1 MLKIETTLIRTKKKL
16 NLPLILETNFEYIEP
31 DHNLRGY
38 RGISLNDTEF
48 TETLRNSVF
57 DSLIDIEVQ
66 QDRLSELTGLLE
78 TGFSQSENL
87 LTDIQALENAEP
99 EDLRDWRIG
108 EALAEVVLEENFQ
121 CRFHWNELRD
131 ARNPN
136 GNKTGADLVGFIES
150 KGDVLFLFGE
160 VKTSSETANRPP
172 QVMTNADGI
181 ENQLKNLYNDRNK
194 RQILIT
200 YLQSKTR
207 DLSELHHFK
216 VDYNLALR
224 SYYASSQSYQ
234 LIGVLVRD
242 IETDHRDV
250 SISYNRIKTTILNPI
265 GLKLIALYTSIQ
277 KSNWRTIITS
287 NMEE

>member
-1 MLKIETTLIRTKKKL
+1 METHFEHIES
-16 NLPLILETNFEYIEP
+16 

-38 RGISLNDTEF
+38 HGIYLNDAEF
-48 TETLRNSVF
+48 IQTLRGSVF
-57 DSLIDIEVQ
+57 DSLLDIEVH

-87 LTDIQALENAEP
+87 LADIQALENAEP
-99 EDLRDWRIG
+99 EDLRNWRIG
-108 EALAEVVLEENFQ
+108 EALAEVILEENFQ

-131 ARNPN
+131 ARNPK

-150 KGDVLFLFGE
+150 EGNVLFLFGE

-172 QVMTNADGI
+172 QVMTKADGI
-181 ENQLKNLYNDRNK
+181 ENQLKDLYNDRNK

-200 YLQSKTR
+200 YLKSKTI
-207 DLSELHHFK
+207 DLPDLHPFK
-216 VDYNLALR
+216 VDYDKALR
-224 SYYASSQSYQ
+224 SYYAISQSYQ

-242 IETDHRDV
+242 VETDHRDV
-250 SISYNRIKTTILNPI
+250 SISYNRIRTTILNPI

-277 KSNWRTIITS
+277 KSTWHNLVTS
-287 NMEE
+287 NTEE

>member
-1 MLKIETTLIRTKKKL
+1 
-16 NLPLILETNFEYIEP
+16 LETHFEQTEL
-31 DHNLRGY
+31 DSNSRGY
-38 RGISLNDTEF
+38 HGISLSNSEF
-48 TETLRNSVF
+48 TQTLRGSVF

-66 QDRLSELTGLLE
+66 KDRLSELTGLLE

-87 LTDIQALENAEP
+87 LADIQALENAEP

-131 ARNPN
+131 ARNPK
-136 GNKTGADLVGFIES
+136 GNKTGADLVGFVES
-150 KGDVLFLFGE
+150 EGNVLFLFGE

-172 QVMTNADGI
+172 QVMTKADGI
-181 ENQLKNLYNDRNK
+181 ENQLKDLYTDKNK

-200 YLQSKTR
+200 YLKSKTR
-207 DLSELHHFK
+207 DLPDLHPFK
-216 VDYNLALR
+216 IDYHLALR
-224 SYYASSQSYQ
+224 SYYAISQSYH
-234 LIGVLVRD
+234 LIGVIIRD
-242 IETDHRDV
+242 VEADHTDV

-277 KSNWRTIITS
+277 KSNWRDIITS
-287 NMEE
+287 NK